1 MWLNKTFTNS
11 VTSFNVYNEQR
22 NDRENNMGEGI
33 AVYIKEHQWR
43 QYVCVGP
50 GARKKYGP
58 PQSDDICRGVRGD
71 SPPEII

>member
-33 AVYIKEHQWR
+33 AVYIKEHTTWSSR
-43 QYVCVGP
+43 TY
-50 GARKKYGP
+50 
-58 PQSDDICRGVRGD
+58 IE
-71 SPPEII
+71 SPS